1 MVGSLSSVLN
11 SGLPIGSLITIGANS
26 EREWPGSCVAMHI
39 VKERLRQ
46 GQSIAFVSY
55 ESEMD
60 WTKYDHIFDP
70 K

>member
-11 SGLPIGSLITIGANS
+11 SGLPTGSLITIASNS
-26 EREWPGSCVAMHI
+26 EREWPGSCVATHI

-55 ESEMD
+55 ESEID

>member
-1 MVGSLSSVLN
+1 MVGGLSSVLN
-11 SGLPIGSLITIGANS
+11 SGLPIGSLITIASNS

-55 ESEMD
+55 ESEID

>member
-11 SGLPIGSLITIGANS
+11 SGLPIGSLITIASNS

-46 GQSIAFVSY
+46 GQSVAFVSY
-55 ESEMD
+55 ESEID

>member
-1 MVGSLSSVLN
+1 MVGSLSSILN
-11 SGLPIGSLITIGANS
+11 SGLPIGSLITIASNS

-39 VKERLRQ
+39 IKERLRQ
-46 GQSIAFVSY
+46 GQSVAFVSY
-55 ESEMD
+55 ESEID

>member
-1 MVGSLSSVLN
+1 MVGSLMNSSVVDYFI
-11 SGLPIGSLITIGANS
+11 GLPPASHREFPASGIT
-26 EREWPGSCVAMHI
+26 MHI

-46 GQSIAFVSY
+46 GQSVAFVSY
-55 ESEMD
+55 ESEID

>member
-1 MVGSLSSVLN
+1 MVGSLSSILN
-11 SGLPIGSLITIGANS
+11 SGLPIGSLITIASNS

-46 GQSIAFVSY
+46 GQFVAFVSY
-55 ESEMD
+55 ESEID

>member
-1 MVGSLSSVLN
+1 MAGSLSSVLN
-11 SGLPIGSLITIGANS
+11 SGLPIGSLITIASNS

-46 GQSIAFVSY
+46 GQSVAFVSY
-55 ESEMD
+55 ESEID

>member
-11 SGLPIGSLITIGANS
+11 SGLPIGSLITIASNS
-26 EREWPGSCVAMHI
+26 EREWPGSCVSMHI

-46 GQSIAFVSY
+46 GQPVAFVSY
-55 ESEMD
+55 ESEID

>member
-1 MVGSLSSVLN
+1 MVGSLSSILN
-11 SGLPIGSLITIGANS
+11 SGLPIGSLITIASNS
-26 EREWPGSCVAMHI
+26 EREWPGSCVAIRI

-46 GQSIAFVSY
+46 GQSVAFVSY
-55 ESEMD
+55 ESEID